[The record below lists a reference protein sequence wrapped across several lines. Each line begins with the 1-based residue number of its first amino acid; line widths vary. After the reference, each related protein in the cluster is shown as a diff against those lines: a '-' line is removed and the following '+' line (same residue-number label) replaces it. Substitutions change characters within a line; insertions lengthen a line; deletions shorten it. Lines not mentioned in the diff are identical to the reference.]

1 MVEQPSPIRV
11 LLVDDEDIV
20 RYGLNAMLKAETA
33 IEVVGEAQDGLEAI
47 NQTNALAPDV
57 VLMDISMPVM
67 DGIRATREIAQT
79 RPQTKIIVL
88 TTHAEDDYLV
98 AAMQEGA
105 AGYLLKN
112 TPPEDFVLLIQAA
125 HKGYLQLSP
134 SMAQKLTEPKLTEPK
149 LTEQFKSDTAKP
161 TALNGA
167 AVHSEKPLSLA
178 TASSKGITPREQDVL
193 RLISEGASNREI
205 AQILHIAEKTV
216 KNHVSNLLKRVELRD
231 RTQLAI
237 WANTART

>member
-1 MVEQPSPIRV
+1 MVEQSSPIRV

-33 IEVVGEAQDGLEAI
+33 IEIVGEAQDGLEAI

-57 VLMDISMPVM
+57 ILMDISMPVM

-79 RPQTKIIVL
+79 QPQTKVLIL

-134 SMAQKLTEPKLTEPK
+134 SMAQKLTEPKLTK
-149 LTEQFKSDTAKP
+149 QFKADTAKP

-167 AVHSEKPLSLA
+167 AFHSEKPLSLA
-178 TASSKGITPREQDVL
+178 TVSSKGITPREQDVL
-193 RLISEGASNREI
+193 RLIAEGASNREI

>member
-47 NQTNALAPDV
+47 NQANALAPDV

-161 TALNGA
+161 MALNGA

>member
-67 DGIRATREIAQT
+67 DGIRATREIVQT
-79 RPQTKIIVL
+79 QPQTKVL
-88 TTHAEDDYLV
+88 ILNTHAEGNYLV

-149 LTEQFKSDTAKP
+149 LTEQFKLDTAKP
-161 TALNGA
+161 MALNGA

-237 WANTART
+237 WANTAQT

>member
-1 MVEQPSPIRV
+1 MVEQSSPIRV

-47 NQTNALAPDV
+47 NQANALAPDV

-79 RPQTKIIVL
+79 QPQTKVLIL

-149 LTEQFKSDTAKP
+149 LTEQFKSHTAQP

-237 WANTART
+237 WANTAQT

>member
-47 NQTNALAPDV
+47 NQANALAPDV

-149 LTEQFKSDTAKP
+149 LTEQFKLDTAKP
-161 TALNGA
+161 MALNGA

-237 WANTART
+237 WANTAQT

>member
-47 NQTNALAPDV
+47 NQANALAPDV

-67 DGIRATREIAQT
+67 DGIRATREIVQT
-79 RPQTKIIVL
+79 QPQTKVLIL
-88 TTHAEDDYLV
+88 TTHAEGNYLV

-149 LTEQFKSDTAKP
+149 LTEQFKLDTAKP
-161 TALNGA
+161 MALNGA

-237 WANTART
+237 WANTAQT